1 MINKEKAVII
11 KLKDLL
17 SIENLDIPEYQR
29 PYKWSLKNVNQLIDD
44 ILRFKNKEAYRLG
57 TVVVH
62 KNSKNNTLDIVD
74 GQQRITTIV
83 LLIKAIMQD
92 NNLNKKFHTEYNEK
106 SENEIK
112 FPDLKFTNPISIT
125 NVKQNFQELNKRI
138 KEIEF
143 DENVVYFI
151 LHKCEVVYVELDD
164 ISEAF
169 QFFDSQ
175 NARGKDLAPHDLL
188 KAFHLREMN
197 DVSESE
203 KTLLV
208 NSWEQLDEEGNLSG
222 LFNDYLFKIR
232 NWSRGKS
239 ARYFSKND
247 VDIFKGISIN
257 KDTKELYPYVLL
269 YQMANVFVDDYNLHS
284 SRKVDFNTLAY
295 PFSLDLPVLNGKR
308 FFEMISHYH
317 KRIDQIKA
325 KKENE
330 IIKLLD
336 TYKGNSRV
344 GDRYIRLL
352 FECALIYYIDKFG
365 EQEIEKVIKKFFI
378 WAYKLRLELQAV
390 RLASVDNRA
399 LETNVFRTIKDA
411 NIHSEVVNLYISNL
425 EKINYGLNDKDGIG
439 KLIEEF
445 KNLGY
450 YNG

>member
-1 MINKEKAVII
+1 MNKEKAVII

-92 NNLNKKFHTEYNEK
+92 DNLNKKFHTEYNEK

>member
-1 MINKEKAVII
+1 MNKEKAVII

-92 NNLNKKFHTEYNEK
+92 DNLNKKFHTEYNEK

-317 KRIDQIKA
+317 KRVDQIKA

-365 EQEIEKVIKKFFI
+365 EQEIDKVIKKFFI

>member
-1 MINKEKAVII
+1 MNKEKAVII

-92 NNLNKKFHTEYNEK
+92 DNLNKKFHTEYNEK

-112 FPDLKFTNPISIT
+112 LPTLKFKNPISIT
-125 NVKQNFQELNKRI
+125 NIKQNFQELNKRI

-284 SRKVDFNTLAY
+284 SRKVDFNTLSY

-411 NIHSEVVNLYISNL
+411 NIHSEVVNLYINNL
-425 EKINYGLNDKDGIG
+425 EKVNYGADDKEGIG

>member
-1 MINKEKAVII
+1 MNKEKAVII

-44 ILRFKNKEAYRLG
+44 ILRFNNKEAYRLG

-92 NNLNKKFHTEYNEK
+92 DNLNKKFHTEYNEK

>member
-1 MINKEKAVII
+1 MSKEKAVII
-11 KLKDLL
+11 KLKNLL

-92 NNLNKKFHTEYNEK
+92 DNLNKKFHTEYNEK

-151 LHKCEVVYVELDD
+151 LRKCEVVYVELDD

-284 SRKVDFNTLAY
+284 SRKVDLNTLAY
-295 PFSLDLPVLNGKR
+295 PYSLDLPVLNGKR
-308 FFEMISHYH
+308 FFQMISHYH

-344 GDRYIRLL
+344 GDRYVRLL

-365 EQEIEKVIKKFFI
+365 EQEIDKVIKKFFI

-399 LETNVFRTIKDA
+399 LDTNVFETIKDA
-411 NIHSEVVNLYISNL
+411 NIHSKVVNLYISNL

>member
-1 MINKEKAVII
+1 MNKEKAVII

-92 NNLNKKFHTEYNEK
+92 YNLNKKFHTEYNEK

-365 EQEIEKVIKKFFI
+365 EQEIDKVIKKFFI

>member
-1 MINKEKAVII
+1 MNKEKAVII

>member
-1 MINKEKAVII
+1 MNKEKAVII

-57 TVVVH
+57 TLVVH

-92 NNLNKKFHTEYNEK
+92 DNLNKKFHTEYNEK

-399 LETNVFRTIKDA
+399 LDTNVFRTIKDA

-425 EKINYGLNDKDGIG
+425 EKINYGLKDKDGIG

>member
-1 MINKEKAVII
+1 MNKEKAVII

-92 NNLNKKFHTEYNEK
+92 DNLNKKFHTEYNEK

-188 KAFHLREMN
+188 KSYHLREMN
-197 DVSESE
+197 SEVE
-203 KTLLV
+203 NLKVKIINRWENV
-208 NSWEQLDEEGNLSG
+208 NQDDLD
-222 LFNDYLFKIR
+222 DLFKSYLYPLTQWYR
-232 NWSRGKS
+232 RKNGLGYSS
-239 ARYFSKND
+239 SK
-247 VDIFKGISIN
+247 IASFKGIKGVNI
-257 KDTKELYPYVLL
+257 
-269 YQMANVFVDDYNLHS
+269 YN
-284 SRKVDFNTLAY
+284 
-295 PFSLDLPVLNGKR
+295 
-308 FFEMISHYH
+308 
-317 KRIDQIKA
+317 
-325 KKENE
+325 
-330 IIKLLD
+330 
-336 TYKGNSRV
+336 
-344 GDRYIRLL
+344 
-352 FECALIYYIDKFG
+352 
-365 EQEIEKVIKKFFI
+365 
-378 WAYKLRLELQAV
+378 
-390 RLASVDNRA
+390 
-399 LETNVFRTIKDA
+399 
-411 NIHSEVVNLYISNL
+411 
-425 EKINYGLNDKDGIG
+425 
-439 KLIEEF
+439 
-445 KNLGY
+445 
-450 YNG
+450 

>member
-1 MINKEKAVII
+1 MNKEKAVII

-92 NNLNKKFHTEYNEK
+92 DNLNKKFHTEYNEK

-317 KRIDQIKA
+317 KKIDQIKA

>member
-1 MINKEKAVII
+1 MNERPKII
-11 KLKDLL
+11 SISKLFSL
-17 SIENLDIPEYQR
+17 ENLDIPEYQR

-44 ILRFKNKEAYRLG
+44 ILRFKNKNAYRLG
-57 TVVVH
+57 TVVVY
-62 KNSKNNTLDIVD
+62 KNSKKNTLEIVD
-74 GQQRITTIV
+74 GQQRITTLV
-83 LLIKAIMQD
+83 LLIKSIMKD
-92 NNLNKKFHTEYNEK
+92 VDLIKKFHIEYDK
-106 SENEIK
+106 KFENETK
-112 FPDLKFTNPISIT
+112 LPKLKFTNSISIT
-125 NVKQNFQELNKRI
+125 NIKQNFQELDKRI

-143 DENVVYFI
+143 DENIAYFI
-151 LHKCEVVYVELDD
+151 LHKCEVVYIELDD

-188 KAFHLREMN
+188 KAFHLREMQ
-197 DVSESE
+197 DASESE
-203 KTLLV
+203 KKLLV
-208 NSWEQLDEEGNLSG
+208 NSWEQLDEEGNLSS
-222 LFNDYLFKIR
+222 LFNDYLFKIK

-239 ARYFSKND
+239 ARYFTKND

-269 YQMANVFVDDYNLHS
+269 YQMANVFVDEYNLHS
-284 SRKVDFNTLAY
+284 SRKVDLNTLAY

-308 FFEMISHYH
+308 FFEMITHYH

-336 TYKGNSRV
+336 TYKGNGRV

-365 EQEIEKVIKKFFI
+365 ELEIEKVIKKFFI

-390 RLASVDNRA
+390 RLASVDNCA
-399 LETNVFRTIKDA
+399 LDTNVFRTIKDA
-411 NIHSEVVNLYISNL
+411 NIHSEVVNLYITNL
-425 EKINYGLNDKDGIG
+425 AKINYGINDSEGVG
-439 KLIEEF
+439 KLIQEF

-450 YNG
+450 YNE

>member
-1 MINKEKAVII
+1 MNKEKAVII

-17 SIENLDIPEYQR
+17 SIKNLDIPEYQR
-29 PYKWSLKNVNQLIDD
+29 PYKWLLKNVNQLIDD

-92 NNLNKKFHTEYNEK
+92 DNLNKKFHTEYNEK

-411 NIHSEVVNLYISNL
+411 NIHSEVVNLYINNL
-425 EKINYGLNDKDGIG
+425 EKVNYGADDKEGIG

>member
-1 MINKEKAVII
+1 MNKEKAVII
-11 KLKDLL
+11 KLKNLL

-92 NNLNKKFHTEYNEK
+92 DNLNKKFHTEYNEK

>member
-1 MINKEKAVII
+1 MNKEKAVII

-92 NNLNKKFHTEYNEK
+92 DNLNKKFHTEYNEK

-151 LHKCEVVYVELDD
+151 LQKCEVVYVELDD

>member
-1 MINKEKAVII
+1 MNKEKAVII

-92 NNLNKKFHTEYNEK
+92 DNLNKKFHTEYNEK

-425 EKINYGLNDKDGIG
+425 KKINYGLNDKDGIG

>member
-1 MINKEKAVII
+1 MNKEKAVII

-239 ARYFSKND
+239 ARYFSKNE

>member
-1 MINKEKAVII
+1 MNKEKAVII

-92 NNLNKKFHTEYNEK
+92 DNLNKKFHTEYNEK

-411 NIHSEVVNLYISNL
+411 NIHSEVVNLYINNL
-425 EKINYGLNDKDGIG
+425 EKVNYGADDKEGIG

>member
-1 MINKEKAVII
+1 MSKEKAVII
-11 KLKDLL
+11 KLKNLL

-92 NNLNKKFHTEYNEK
+92 DNLNKKFHTEYNEK

-151 LHKCEVVYVELDD
+151 LRKCEVVYVELDD

-284 SRKVDFNTLAY
+284 SRKVDLNTLVY
-295 PFSLDLPVLNGKR
+295 PYSLDLPVLNGKR
-308 FFEMISHYH
+308 FFQMISHYH

-344 GDRYIRLL
+344 GDRYVRLL

-365 EQEIEKVIKKFFI
+365 EQEIDKVIKKFFI

-399 LETNVFRTIKDA
+399 LDTNVFETIKDA
-411 NIHSEVVNLYISNL
+411 NIHSKVVNLYISNL

>member
-1 MINKEKAVII
+1 MNKEKAVII

-92 NNLNKKFHTEYNEK
+92 DNLNKKFHTEYNEK

-169 QFFDSQ
+169 QFFDFFF
-175 NARGKDLAPHDLL
+175 ARGKDLAPHDLL

-257 KDTKELYPYVLL
+257 KDT
-269 YQMANVFVDDYNLHS
+269 
-284 SRKVDFNTLAY
+284 
-295 PFSLDLPVLNGKR
+295 
-308 FFEMISHYH
+308 
-317 KRIDQIKA
+317 
-325 KKENE
+325 
-330 IIKLLD
+330 
-336 TYKGNSRV
+336 
-344 GDRYIRLL
+344 
-352 FECALIYYIDKFG
+352 
-365 EQEIEKVIKKFFI
+365 
-378 WAYKLRLELQAV
+378 
-390 RLASVDNRA
+390 
-399 LETNVFRTIKDA
+399 
-411 NIHSEVVNLYISNL
+411 
-425 EKINYGLNDKDGIG
+425 
-439 KLIEEF
+439 
-445 KNLGY
+445 
-450 YNG
+450 

>member
-1 MINKEKAVII
+1 MNKEKAVII

-92 NNLNKKFHTEYNEK
+92 DNLNKKFHTEYNEK

-317 KRIDQIKA
+317 KRVDQIKA